1 MEGRI
6 GSGSISIVDDR
17 RLRLKDA
24 VIKGDIVIPSEY
36 GEIVIPAIRENLD
49 LVDVGIVARWLRESP
64 DVRVTVS
71 SEMQPL
77 AVAFDAGVSFL
88 QHTTKKIRDTVKYGA
103 SFNPFFMA
111 DGLCLSD
118 NQPGRTVAGNLGL
131 KKIMYQ
137 KRTAASHIKYH
148 HLFSIRVSCCSW
160 CIARLFAPDALLPKW

>member
-103 SFNPFFMA
+103 SLNPFFMA

-118 NQPGRTVAGNLGL
+118 N
-131 KKIMYQ
+131 
-137 KRTAASHIKYH
+137 
-148 HLFSIRVSCCSW
+148 
-160 CIARLFAPDALLPKW
+160 